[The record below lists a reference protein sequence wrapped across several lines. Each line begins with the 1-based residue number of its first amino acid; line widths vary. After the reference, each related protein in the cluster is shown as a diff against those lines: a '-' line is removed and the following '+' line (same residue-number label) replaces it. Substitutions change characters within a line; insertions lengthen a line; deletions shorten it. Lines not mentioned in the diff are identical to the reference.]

1 LFGFIVRLYDK
12 NKLGGNVASADVYL
26 DTIDFLKYLKRT
38 DCTQCGIK
46 SCEEFVDALKKN
58 LRKPRDC
65 PFLNKNEVH
74 AFKVAL
80 EAKDMWTDV
89 PLLTHPRP
97 SLVGL
102 AEINNPR
109 TDSLVLI
116 SGNNDYTE
124 QVFLTVLGTTISPFF
139 VIFVDTDGSTV
150 DMAMIYQ
157 ILTADRIAKALK
169 DTAIEEKAR
178 KRKMIIPGFAS
189 PLKAKVEELTGW
201 QVEVGPTCVAEL
213 PLFLSEIWT
222 PPEE

>member
-1 LFGFIVRLYDK
+1 MAFADLYL
-12 NKLGGNVASADVYL
+12 N
-26 DTIDFLKYLKRT
+26 TIDFLRYLKRT
-38 DCTQCGIK
+38 DCTKCGIK
-46 SCEEFVDALKKN
+46 SCKEFVDALKKS
-58 LRKPRDC
+58 LMKPEDC
-65 PFLNKNEVH
+65 PFLNKNEVY
-74 AFKVAL
+74 AFEVAL
-80 EAKDMWTDV
+80 KAKEMWTDV

-109 TDSLVLI
+109 TDSAVLI

-139 VIFVDTDGSTV
+139 VIFVDTDGNTV

-157 ILTADRIAKALK
+157 TLTADRIANALK
-169 DTAIEEKAR
+169 DAGIEDKTRTRE
-178 KRKMIIPGFAS
+178 MIIPGFAF
-189 PLKAKVEELTGW
+189 PLKMKIEELTGW
-201 QVEVGPTCVAEL
+201 RVQVGPTCVAEL

>member
-1 LFGFIVRLYDK
+1 LPGFIVRLY
-12 NKLGGNVASADVYL
+12 NINNLGGNVASADVYL
-26 DTIDFLKYLKRT
+26 DTIDFLRYLKRT

-58 LRKPRDC
+58 LRKPQDC

-74 AFKVAL
+74 AFSVAL
-80 EAKDMWTDV
+80 EAKDLWIDV

-97 SLVGL
+97 SSIGL
-102 AEINNPR
+102 AEINNPLK
-109 TDSLVLI
+109 DSLVI
-116 SGNNDYTE
+116 VSGNNDYTE
-124 QVFLTVLGTTISPFF
+124 QIFLTVLGTTISPFF

-169 DTAIEEKAR
+169 DTGIEEKTR
-178 KRKMIIPGFAS
+178 RREMIIPGFAS
-189 PLKAKVEELTGW
+189 PLKTQIETLTGW
-201 QVEVGPTCVAEL
+201 QVQVGPTCVAEL
-213 PLFLSEIWT
+213 PLFLSEMWT

>member
-1 LFGFIVRLYDK
+1 M
-12 NKLGGNVASADVYL
+12 APADVYL

-38 DCTQCGIK
+38 DCTHCGIK
-46 SCEEFVDALKKN
+46 SCEEFVDALKNK
-58 LRKPRDC
+58 LKEPRDC
-65 PFLNKNEVH
+65 PFLNKNEVY

-80 EAKDMWTDV
+80 EAKDLWTDV

-109 TDSLVLI
+109 TDSLVI
-116 SGNNDYTE
+116 VSGNNDYTE
-124 QVFLTVLGTTISPFF
+124 QIFLTVLGTTISPFF

-169 DTAIEEKAR
+169 DTGIEEKTR
-178 KRKMIIPGFAS
+178 RREMIISGFAS
-189 PLKAKVEELTGW
+189 PLKTQIEKLTGW
-201 QVEVGPTCVAEL
+201 QVQVGPTCVAEL

>member
-1 LFGFIVRLYDK
+1 LYDK
-12 NKLGGNVASADVYL
+12 NNLGGNVASADVYL

-46 SCEEFVDALKKN
+46 SCEEFVDALKNN

-80 EAKDMWTDV
+80 EAKDLWTDV

-102 AEINNPR
+102 AEVNNPR

-169 DTAIEEKAR
+169 DTDIEEKAR
-178 KRKMIIPGFAS
+178 RREMIIPGFAS
-189 PLKAKVEELTGW
+189 PLKTKIEELTGW
-201 QVEVGPTCVAEL
+201 QVQVGPTCVAEL